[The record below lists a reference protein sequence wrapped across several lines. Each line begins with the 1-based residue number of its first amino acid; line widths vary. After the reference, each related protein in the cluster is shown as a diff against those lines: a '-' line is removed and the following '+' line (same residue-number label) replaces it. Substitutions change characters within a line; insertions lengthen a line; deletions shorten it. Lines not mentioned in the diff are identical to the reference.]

1 MCSIGIGGGDALDD
15 VAALVAERNRL
26 DARLARAVRA
36 AELSQAAERDGL
48 KSTGSWLRGH
58 CRLPGREAAR
68 LVRNGR
74 ALEHLPVLAEA
85 HDAGLVTAAQVAV
98 AAEVTTPARR
108 AAAVA
113 QRVDLG
119 EIDAIL
125 TAVALEQE
133 HDALVVVVRRYRNAL
148 DPDGPEPDPTEG
160 RRMSVVRH
168 ADGTV
173 SFHLHL
179 DAVGAE
185 RFSTAV
191 EAHVQADRPAGD
203 ERTRAQRLADGAVQ
217 LADTA
222 LATGTTP
229 QLRGVKPQVVVKVDA
244 EDLATGEGSAELGSG
259 SLVSAARAR
268 WLACDGAIARV
279 VMGPDG
285 VPLDVGRDHRLATRG
300 IRRAAE
306 VRDGGCV
313 FAGCGAPT
321 WWCDVHHLV
330 HWLDGGPTSLE
341 NSALLC
347 ERHHTKVHSGFR
359 VDRRPD
365 GRWHTWRPDGTEITT
380 PAPLRWPPLVPA

>member
-1 MCSIGIGGGDALDD
+1 MCSSGIGSGDVLDD
-15 VAALVAERNRL
+15 VAALVAERNRI

-36 AELSQAAERDGL
+36 AELSSAPERDGL
-48 KSTGSWLRGH
+48 KSMASWLRGH
-58 CRLPGREAAR
+58 CRLSGREASRPAH
-68 LVRNGR
+68 NAR
-74 ALEHLPVLAEA
+74 ALAHLPVLAEA

-98 AAEVTTPARR
+98 AAEVTTPDRL
-108 AAAVA
+108 AAAAA
-113 QRVDLG
+113 QGVDLG
-119 EIDAIL
+119 EIDSVLTGVAI
-125 TAVALEQE
+125 EQE
-133 HDALVVVVRRYRNAL
+133 HDALVVVVKRYCTAL

-179 DAVGAE
+179 DPVGAE

-203 ERTRAQRLADGAVQ
+203 DRTRAQRLADGAVQ

-222 LATGTTP
+222 LASGSTP
-229 QLRGVKPQVVVKVDA
+229 RLRGVKPQVVVKVDA
-244 EDLATGEGSAELGSG
+244 EDLATGRGSAQLGSG
-259 SLVSAARAR
+259 ALVSAARAR
-268 WLACDGAIARV
+268 WLACDSNIARV

-285 VPLDVGRDHRLATRG
+285 VPLDLGRDQRLATRH

-313 FAGCGAPT
+313 FTGCGAPT

-347 ERHHTKVHSGFR
+347 ERHHTEVHSGFR
-359 VDRRPD
+359 VQRQPD
-365 GRWHTWRPDGTEITT
+365 GRWHTWRPDGTEIRT
-380 PAPLRWPPLVPA
+380 PAALRSPPLVPA